1 MEIRTFCE
9 GARLSECRRLLC
21 RMAEERDFCVGRLF
35 LLPIPSTRDRKTVE
49 GTEMP
54 LSELVREAERGDA
67 VVGYAIPEDIK
78 YALCERGAL
87 VYDASCDEEFLLKNA
102 ELTARGALG
111 YILTE
116 SKKDITDLRVGIIGY
131 GRIGACLLR
140 YLLFLGANVRLYT
153 TRESVAMELSALG
166 VCASSGFDG
175 VCELDILVNT
185 APARLLK
192 EAEIRGLLSRGRI
205 LDLASGNV
213 FGESLGIVKL
223 SSVPEKF
230 YPISA
235 GKIYA
240 EQIAR
245 RLSEDAVC

>member
-1 MEIRTFCE
+1 M
-9 GARLSECRRLLC
+9 
-21 RMAEERDFCVGRLF
+21 
-35 LLPIPSTRDRKTVE
+35 
-49 GTEMP
+49 
-54 LSELVREAERGDA
+54 
-67 VVGYAIPEDIK
+67 
-78 YALCERGAL
+78 
-87 VYDASCDEEFLLKNA
+87 
-102 ELTARGALG
+102 
-111 YILTE
+111 
-116 SKKDITDLRVGIIGY
+116 
-131 GRIGACLLR
+131 
-140 YLLFLGANVRLYT
+140 
-153 TRESVAMELSALG
+153 G

-213 FGESLGIVKL
+213 FGESLEIVKL